1 MKTILKNSALVFVL
15 VGLLGLPSLGF
26 GMLKYDPEP
35 VGSPVV
41 LGATSLPA
49 DEVMPEV
56 LGTSQKAVVTAQN
69 NLKIIDQFSLNL
81 NLSEDSN
88 QTFYSI
94 APEKY
99 EGEEYS
105 FYVVLPSELYGENV
119 TAEVVRNGTDL
130 DLVFNAGTNVSLSS
144 SLNVTILVLQ

>member
-26 GMLKYDPEP
+26 GMLKYDPDQ
-35 VGSPVV
+35 GSQPVV

-56 LGTSQKAVVTAQN
+56 LGTSQQVVETVQN
-69 NLKIIDQFSLNL
+69 DLKIVDQFSLNL
-81 NLSEDSN
+81 NLSEDVN

-105 FYVVLPSELYGENV
+105 FYVVLPSDLYGENV

-130 DLVFNAGTNVSLSS
+130 DLVLNAGEKVKLPST
-144 SLNVTILVLQ
+144 LNITILVLQ